1 MAAMRFL
8 LFREPQPTLRH
19 VENDSAIP
27 FKGDFPRK
35 VSINRDGT
43 RNSTG
48 VRFALMTGGNA
59 DIPHVAFVPKSRM
72 IRPNAYSMQSW
83 ACRS

>member
-1 MAAMRFL
+1 MSASMSISSKGEGEAAMRFL

-35 VSINRDGT
+35 V
-43 RNSTG
+43 
-48 VRFALMTGGNA
+48 
-59 DIPHVAFVPKSRM
+59 
-72 IRPNAYSMQSW
+72 
-83 ACRS
+83 